1 MRGDKCK
8 QFSSNSRV
16 ADRVERARSGPLHIP
31 YEVLL
36 GSGYKVAAL
45 RFSCGYKAGFWASG
59 PRFCPG
65 TNRRPGGVIWA
76 VRVCTGPP
84 DGQCRRSQSRPTSL
98 AVVPPTLTPPAV
110 GLIDNDGDAKVAVAP
125 NDMFYHEL
133 ASLIPT
139 LGLNFAIYANHFEL

>member
-1 MRGDKCK
+1 M
-8 QFSSNSRV
+8 
-16 ADRVERARSGPLHIP
+16 
-31 YEVLL
+31 
-36 GSGYKVAAL
+36 GSGYKLAARRAAL

-65 TNRRPGGVIWA
+65 TNRRPGGVIWRSGYEPA
-76 VRVCTGPP
+76 PRTGPT
-84 DGQCRRSQSRPTSL
+84 GNAGARRPTSL

-125 NDMFYHEL
+125 SDMFYHEL
-133 ASLIPT
+133 ASLIPA